1 MKLTQTILTTFIILS
16 TLSLNAWGNSSPPPL
31 FAAIEKGDL
40 ETIKNLVKSGTDVNE
55 KYKGLMTPM
64 MYAVSSG
71 KVEIAKL
78 LFASGAE
85 INLKNSEVVKMKLTC
100 ALPGCGNLFEVLIY
114 PRQSTVPKYCEAH
127 RSEYRRQF
135 FTRTRK
141 AVSCN
146 A

>member
-1 MKLTQTILTTFIILS
+1 MANKKLKVLPGERIRLPQYHDKANRIKERVKLCAICGREFFGHYVRKFCDIHMDQRH
-16 TLSLNAWGNSSPPPL
+16 GDR
-31 FAAIEKGDL
+31 AARRNDTRKRNIARY
-40 ETIKNLVKSGTDVNE
+40 VNQNQ
-55 KYKGLMTPM
+55 
-64 MYAVSSG
+64 
-71 KVEIAKL
+71 
-78 LFASGAE
+78 E